1 VEALKM
7 KRTYIVNI
15 SHKGDIENFPIFKVI
30 AKHRNENDE
39 DRIVV
44 IRPDGQGNQR
54 NNEILS
60 RLSQMGI
67 QSRQIRMVEI
77 GKKWSQSSLLE
88 LIGEIMEEI
97 SDQSQIYA
105 DMTNA
110 SSAVSLIMMYVVNIV
125 EKIRGCEVE
134 GIFCRDTTGEGV
146 CDLMVLKLLGD
157 IAEQMKA
164 LGIYK
169 MKEVIER
176 IFIQRDSSRQTEKVI
191 EKSDRKMQLPGKVRS
206 I

>member
-1 VEALKM
+1 M

-60 RLSQMGI
+60 RLSEMGI

-77 GKKWSQSSLLE
+77 GKKWNQSSLLE

-134 GIFCRDTTGEGV
+134 GIFCRDIIGEGV